1 MKSYTQISQEILAA
15 LERIEATTRPAEQD
29 APIQLLEARLEHIE
43 LNQRETIVLL
53 REQNE
58 STRTNSQAVVR
69 IMQWKEDHVKE
80 THPSLTKQV
89 EDLGSKVNK
98 MGVRDGVVT
107 LVGVIIAGVVAWFQ
121 GNK

>member
-1 MKSYTQISQEILAA
+1 VKSYTQISQEILAA

>member
-58 STRTNSQAVVR
+58 SIRTNSQAVVR

-80 THPSLTKQV
+80 THPGLTKQV
-89 EDLGSKVNK
+89 DDLGSKVNK
-98 MGVRDGVVT
+98 MGIRDGAVT